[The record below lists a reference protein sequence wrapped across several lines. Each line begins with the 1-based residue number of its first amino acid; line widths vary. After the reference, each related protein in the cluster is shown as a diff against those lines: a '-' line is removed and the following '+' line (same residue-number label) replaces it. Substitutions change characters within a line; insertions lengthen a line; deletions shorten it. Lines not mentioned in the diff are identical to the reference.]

1 MMGNRKKRNMISK
14 TNQMKNRNLVNL
26 KLIMKIIMTNKTSN
40 SYMSLDNSLFKIQKQ
55 HQNVSIE
62 KEI

>member
-1 MMGNRKKRNMISK
+1 MMRNRKKRNMISK

-26 KLIMKIIMTNKTSN
+26 KLILKIIMTNKTNN

-55 HQNVSIE
+55 HQNKITE
-62 KEI
+62 EEI

>member
-55 HQNVSIE
+55 HQNVIIE
-62 KEI
+62 EEI

>member
-40 SYMSLDNSLFKIQKQ
+40 SYMSLDNSLFKILKQ
-55 HQNVSIE
+55 HQNVIIE
-62 KEI
+62 EEI

>member
-1 MMGNRKKRNMISK
+1 MMRNRKKRNMICK

-26 KLIMKIIMTNKTSN
+26 KLILKIIMTNKTNN

-55 HQNVSIE
+55 HQNVITE
-62 KEI
+62 EEI